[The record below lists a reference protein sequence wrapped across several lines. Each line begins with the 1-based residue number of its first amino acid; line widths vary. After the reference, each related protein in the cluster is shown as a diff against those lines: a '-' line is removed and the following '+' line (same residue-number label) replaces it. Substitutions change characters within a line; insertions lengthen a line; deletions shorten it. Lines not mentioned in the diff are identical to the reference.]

1 MADINR
7 FPDVATQLTSTIS
20 QVPSLLAQITT
31 GAAHFLLLMAKLGLS
46 LMSVPLLI
54 PLLLISLLAAVVVG
68 TDKVIM
74 GTAGEQEA
82 SEPLSTIGTDQDER
96 VEVPN
101 RRDLTANEPS
111 VGSYRRDSPRGAFA
125 SASR

>member
-7 FPDVATQLTSTIS
+7 FSNVATQLTTTVS

-31 GAAHFLLLMAKLGLS
+31 GSAHLLLLLAKLGLS
-46 LMSVPLLI
+46 LISVPLLI
-54 PLLLISLLAAVVVG
+54 PLLLVSVLAAVVEG
-68 TDKVIM
+68 TDKVVM
-74 GTAGEQEA
+74 GTTSDQEA
-82 SEPLSTIGTDQDER
+82 SQAVSATGTNQEER
-96 VEVPN
+96 VEVQN
-101 RRDLTANEPS
+101 RRDQTANEPL

>member
-7 FPDVATQLTSTIS
+7 PTNVATQITTTIS
-20 QVPSLLAQITT
+20 QVPSLLAQIAT
-31 GAAHFLLLMAKLGLS
+31 GLAHLMLLVAKLGLG

-54 PLLLISLLAAVVVG
+54 PLLLVSLLAALVEK
-68 TDKVIM
+68 TDKVLV
-74 GTAGEQEA
+74 GT
-82 SEPLSTIGTDQDER
+82 SSDLEPSQAISANGTYEEER
-96 VEVPN
+96 VEVQS
-101 RRDLTANEPS
+101 RRDSTANEPS